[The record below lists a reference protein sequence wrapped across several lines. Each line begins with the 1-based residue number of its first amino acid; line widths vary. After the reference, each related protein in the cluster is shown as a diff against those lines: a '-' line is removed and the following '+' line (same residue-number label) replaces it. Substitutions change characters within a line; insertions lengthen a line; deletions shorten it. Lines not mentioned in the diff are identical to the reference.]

1 MVINTPA
8 ARSMDWAAGFQ
19 REIVFILRVL
29 GVLGRLADLRGGFF
43 CVFIGAENQC
53 VRNYF

>member
-19 REIVFILRVL
+19 KKLFSFLGFL
-29 GVLGRLADLRGGFF
+29 GVLGRFADLRGGFF
-43 CVFIGAENQC
+43 CA
-53 VRNYF
+53 